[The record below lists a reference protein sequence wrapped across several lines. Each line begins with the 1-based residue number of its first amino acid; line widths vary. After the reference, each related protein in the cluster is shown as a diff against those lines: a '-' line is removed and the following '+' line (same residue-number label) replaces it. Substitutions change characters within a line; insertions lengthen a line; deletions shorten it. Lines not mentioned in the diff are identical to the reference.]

1 MHAHMHAYMH
11 THVCLHAAHMYA
23 YMRAPHPPHTHT
35 DLEYGLPVQAR
46 DSVLNVTDTLP
57 KSDVGREYYLQNM
70 DKKVHCKPQFH

>member
-1 MHAHMHAYMH
+1 MA
-11 THVCLHAAHMYA
+11 
-23 YMRAPHPPHTHT
+23 T

-70 DKKVHCKPQFH
+70 EQKVRVHTKSLISHLHVGA